1 MAWKIEFLRQAEKD
15 LDVLDR
21 AAARRL
27 TKFLQD
33 RIQPLEDPRSVGE
46 PLKGPELG
54 KYWRYRLGD
63 YRIICKIEDQRL
75 IIIVVKVGHR
85 KEVYL

>member
-15 LDVLDR
+15 LDALDR
-21 AAARRL
+21 ATARRL
-27 TKFLQD
+27 MKFLKD

>member
-1 MAWKIEFLRQAEKD
+1 MTWKIEFLRQAEKD

-21 AAARRL
+21 AAALRI
-27 TKFLQD
+27 TKFMKD
-33 RIQPLEDPRSVGE
+33 RVQPLEDPRSIGE
-46 PLKGPELG
+46 PLKGPALG
-54 KYWRYRLGD
+54 KYWRYRLGE

-75 IIIVVKVGHR
+75 VIIVVKVGHR